1 MQLLSLAHNCEPE
14 IFIDKE
20 GNENRFYNGPSPD
33 EVELVKFASTM
44 DFKCLESTPDY
55 VKLSTLQVGKQD
67 LVEQEYEK
75 FLSMDFTSD
84 RKRMSILIRD
94 PIDGKFK
101 LLVKGADS
109 IIMGRLDEKAQSSEV
124 YKKTKWFLD
133 TASK

>member
-14 IFIDKE
+14 IFVDKD

-33 EVELVKFASTM
+33 EVELVNFASNM

-55 VKLSTLQVGKQD
+55 VKLSSKQVGKLD
-67 LVEQEYEK
+67 LVEHEYEK

-94 PIDGKFK
+94 PVDGKFK

-109 IIMGRLDEKAQSSEV
+109 IILGRLDDKA
-124 YKKTKWFLD
+124 
-133 TASK
+133 